1 MSNKNMLSLNLKKNL
16 KMDTDDDL
24 YWYTYRDLSSGDNVG
39 HSNATQANIDIWEVY
54 KIHQG

>member
-1 MSNKNMLSLNLKKNL
+1 MLSLNLKKNL